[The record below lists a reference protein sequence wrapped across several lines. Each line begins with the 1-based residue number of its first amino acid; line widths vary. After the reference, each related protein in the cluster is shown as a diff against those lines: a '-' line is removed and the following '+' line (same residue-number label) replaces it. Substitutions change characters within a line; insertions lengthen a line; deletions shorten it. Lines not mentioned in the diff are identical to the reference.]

1 MPIATR
7 LTFVFAAGLFPWSV
21 ASTHHSTVLFDGATV
36 ATVEG
41 VVSRV
46 AWRSP
51 HIYFFVETTAES
63 GETVEWTLE
72 SVPIP
77 IMVRQ
82 GWLEDSLQAGER
94 VTVETYPLRDSNEPY
109 GWVRRVIKVD
119 GTILDP
125 GVIGSP
131 GRDRGIETN

>member
-7 LTFVFAAGLFPWSV
+7 LTFILAAGLFPWSA

-46 AWRSP
+46 VWRSP
-51 HIYFFVETTAES
+51 HIYVFVETTAES
-63 GETVEWTLE
+63 GDTVEWTLE

-109 GWVRRVIKVD
+109 GWVRRVIKED

-125 GVIGSP
+125 GATGSP